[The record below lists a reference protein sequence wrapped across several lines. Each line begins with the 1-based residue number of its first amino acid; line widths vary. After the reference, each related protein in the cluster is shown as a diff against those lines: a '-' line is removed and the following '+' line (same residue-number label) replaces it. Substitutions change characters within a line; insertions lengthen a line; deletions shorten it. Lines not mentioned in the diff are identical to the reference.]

1 MPTEIRRA
9 VPADAEIV
17 RTMLVELADHQN
29 QGASVTAGVEDWRGF
44 LDRDDVI
51 VLVAEIGGTAA
62 GYVSSLR
69 RPYLWVG
76 GDMLALDDLYVRERF
91 RDAGVGRALMLEL
104 ARHALPDR
112 LTIGWSLRLDN
123 EAGYRFYDRL
133 GANLVTKTAASWSPT
148 AYKTLMSDDHLR

>member
-9 VPADAEIV
+9 VPADAELV
-17 RTMLVELADHQN
+17 RTMLVELADYQD
-29 QGASVTAGVEDWRGF
+29 QGKYVTATVEDWHGF
-44 LDRDDVI
+44 LGRDDVI
-51 VLVAEIGGTAA
+51 VLIAEIDGTAA

-76 GDMLALDDLYVRERF
+76 GDLLALDDLYVREQF

-112 LTIGWSLRLDN
+112 LTIGWGLRLEN

-133 GANLVTKTAASWSPT
+133 GAKLVTKTAASWSADT
-148 AYKTLMSDDHLR
+148 YEKLLAD